1 MSNTPPSSTWLE
13 NSAEP
18 ATRTETPVLLVGDR
32 RLEAHIAD
40 VLQRLDCPFQAV
52 DARVCVD
59 ALARTTLPTLV
70 LLLCDGAPDGL
81 EKVRKIRR
89 ASPGVTLCV
98 LSAEACSEAATD
110 LLGGGAD
117 IWLPLAMDKKLI
129 LAFLQASLRR
139 VSRDFTSR
147 TLTPPAPAVAGT
159 VHVCGQAVRLR
170 AAESRILQYLMVN
183 QGRWVGE
190 AELRQRVLHVGAHS
204 SDSLV
209 RVHVSNIRK
218 ALGENQAC
226 ILSRRR
232 LGYRFQPSVTAA
244 TGASASSSISG
255 ETELYSPLRLLGTG

>member
-1 MSNTPPSSTWLE
+1 MSNSPSSIWPE
-13 NSAEP
+13 SAMDS
-18 ATRTETPVLLVGDR
+18 AIRSETQVILIGDR
-32 RLEAHIAD
+32 RLEVHIAD
-40 VLQRLDCPFQAV
+40 VLQRLDCGYQVV
-52 DARVCVD
+52 DPRVCTD
-59 ALARTTLPTLV
+59 ALSRLTQPSLV

-81 EKVRKIRR
+81 EKVRRVRR
-89 ASPGVTLCV
+89 ASPGSTLCV

-110 LLGGGAD
+110 LLGAGAD

-129 LAFLQASLRR
+129 LAFVQAAVRR
-139 VSRDFTSR
+139 VSRDLTTRS
-147 TLTPPAPAVAGT
+147 LTPPTPSVAGT
-159 VHVCGQAVRLR
+159 VHVCGHPVRLR
-170 AAESRILQYLMVN
+170 AAESRILQYLMGN

-232 LGYRFQPSVTAA
+232 LGYRFQPSIVGAGAA
-244 TGASASSSISG
+244 GISG
-255 ETELYSPLRLLGTG
+255 ETEMYTSLRLLGTA